1 MTGDATTGLNIG
13 PADGELPHGHP
24 AERMHQVIKPV
35 RWPADVVA
43 SVSAALAGVAV
54 HTAAK
59 QHLALDPAA
68 IFAISVMVFAG
79 LIGLHLVLRIEPPV
93 SEKVERK
100 RKKKPKSAVG
110 VGATQDADEP
120 AEPSDLAL
128 ALTGRLPNTMASPL
142 PKMAARDAVP
152 PPEIAS
158 RQVVKPVHTASVDLP
173 PLLRPEL
180 HAQAPAH
187 AAASPRKE
195 PAPSGARQ
203 PASLGFD
210 KLQVLVAELARSTPG
225 PKADS
230 PDPDRVTPVVAAATE
245 RTVSETF
252 QRSHTAQADAQAHAL
267 ADAARIMQRATPPV
281 RSGLA
286 AALADALEDER
297 MTVYLEPIQQ
307 MAHGRPGHY
316 EISIRFRGADGLE
329 LPHDAVLAAARYAGL
344 LPRIDAAMVPRA
356 ARIAQHFQLRGRDT
370 DILARVHAVSLP
382 DHEFRAEVT
391 AAAIAA
397 DGAAPVLSFAQS
409 DVRMFGRIHWDILST
424 LADMGVR
431 FAIESVTDLDMDLE
445 RLKRQGFA
453 FAKLDKDV
461 LLRGLPAPE
470 GTIPAADVCRHFANA
485 GLALIVNHIDDDAA
499 LARILG
505 FGVLFGQGSL
515 FGAPRA
521 VRDDLLSRSAA

>member
-13 PADGELPHGHP
+13 PADGELSHGHP

-68 IFAISVMVFAG
+68 IFAISVMVFAA
-79 LIGLHLVLRIEPPV
+79 LVGLHLVLRIEPPV
-93 SEKVERK
+93 AEKVERK

-110 VGATQDADEP
+110 VGAAQDAEEP

-142 PKMAARDAVP
+142 PKVGARGAVAS
-152 PPEIAS
+152 PEIAS

-180 HAQAPAH
+180 HVQAPAH
-187 AAASPRKE
+187 ASAPPRKE

-225 PKADS
+225 PKADT
-230 PDPDRVTPVVAAATE
+230 PDPDRVAPVVAAANE
-245 RTVSETF
+245 RAFSETF
-252 QRSHTAQADAQAHAL
+252 ERSHLAQADAL
-267 ADAARIMQRATPPV
+267 ADAARIMQRAAPPV

-316 EISIRFRGADGLE
+316 EISIRFRGVDGQE

-370 DILARVHAVSLP
+370 DILARVHGVSLP

-470 GTIPAADVCRHFANA
+470 GTIPTADVCRHFANA
-485 GLALIVNHIDDDAA
+485 GLALIVNHIDDEAA

-521 VRDDLLSRSAA
+521 VRDDLLARSAA